1 LFLKKDNHD
10 ANNLLCDMREQA
22 LAIFN
27 AAVSAVQPSQLLPEN
42 IAVKEGKLQL
52 KDHLFLLED
61 VDHIYVIGAGK
72 AAVAMV
78 LEIEKILGE
87 YITKGVVATKY
98 DHCLQLKKIKCIEAG
113 HPVPDENSVK
123 AGKEI
128 LDIVSNAKEK
138 DIVISLISGGASA
151 LMADHPP
158 GTTLS
163 HLQHLFELLLHSGAT
178 ISEMNTVR
186 KHLSFI
192 KGGQL
197 SKAAYPAIL
206 VSFIL
211 SDVIGDPLDVIASG
225 PTAADAS
232 SFQDAYSVL
241 KKYGLLHKINSSII
255 DWLQKGLNKEIEET
269 PKPGANFFK
278 KTFNYLIGT
287 NLIALEAAAIKA
299 KQLGFTPFIIT
310 DKMSGEVNE
319 ESKKLVHH
327 LNTQSYSQPTCLL
340 MGGETTVTIKG
351 KGKGGRNQQFVLAA
365 LNELMRFSET
375 QPRIPLIL
383 SAGTDGSDGPTDAT
397 GAMVDEE
404 TIKETKALGLDVS
417 QYLDNNDAYNFFTKV
432 GGHIITGATQTNVM
446 DIVIVLM

>member
-1 LFLKKDNHD
+1 
-10 ANNLLCDMREQA
+10 MREQA

-27 AAVSAVQPSQLLPEN
+27 AAVSAVQPSLLLPEN
-42 IAVKEGKLQL
+42 IAVKEGKLEL
-52 KDHLFLLED
+52 KDRLFLLED

-72 AAVAMV
+72 AAAAMA
-78 LEIEKILGE
+78 LETEKILGK
-87 YITKGVVATKY
+87 YITQGIVVTKY
-98 DHCLQLKKIKCIEAG
+98 NHSLPLKKIKCIEAG
-113 HPVPDENSVK
+113 HPLPDENSVQ

-158 GTTLS
+158 GTDLN
-163 HLQHLFELLLHSGAT
+163 HLQNLFELLLHSGAT

-197 SKAAYPAIL
+197 SKAAYPATLI
-206 VSFIL
+206 SFIL

-225 PTAADAS
+225 PTVADTS
-232 SFQDAYSVL
+232 TFQDAYSVL
-241 KKYGLLHKINSSII
+241 EKYRLLDKINPSVN
-255 DWLQKGLNKEIEET
+255 DWLQKGLNKESEET
-269 PKPGANFFK
+269 PKPGAKFFE

-310 DKMSGEVNE
+310 DKMSGEADEEAKKMVN
-319 ESKKLVHH
+319 L
-327 LNTQSYSQPTCLL
+327 LNTKSCEEPTCLL

-365 LNELMRFSET
+365 VNELMRFSET
-375 QPRIPLIL
+375 QPRIPLVL

-404 TIKETKALGLDVS
+404 SIKKTKTLGLDVS